1 MWQGYN
7 SKFIIITFLLFHFCI
22 LPITHVEK
30 FTTKWTLVKK
40 KIFVFWIG
48 TCPSLVLICPVVSIF
63 IQTTD
68 TWPIKDSR
76 AKKYDISFFLLHT
89 FSRQFRISYPFVSL
103 SHLILLFTV
112 LHSSPTIIKTI
123 KWYFKNLIK
132 DRWRI
137 IKNMNKSY

>member
-7 SKFIIITFLLFHFCI
+7 SKFFIITFLLFHFCI

-40 KIFVFWIG
+40 KIFFFWIG
-48 TCPSLVLICPVVSIF
+48 TCPSLVLICPVVSF
-63 IQTTD
+63 FYTD
-68 TWPIKDSR
+68 DWHLANKR
-76 AKKYDISFFLLHT
+76 FKGKKYDISFFLLHP
-89 FSRQFRISYPFVSL
+89 FSRQFRISYPFVYL
-103 SHLILLFTV
+103 SHLILLFIV
-112 LHSSPTIIKTI
+112 LHSSLSIIKPI
-123 KWYFKNLIK
+123 KWYFKNFIK